1 MKLLSLGFFLMLVD
15 GLPNGDHITGWNIF
29 EKLISKLNIIKTDGS
44 ITTKGVPDNL
54 SHLIGAHTVRFLD
67 S

>member
-1 MKLLSLGFFLMLVD
+1 MLVD
-15 GLPNGDHITGWNIF
+15 GLPNGDHVTGWNIF
-29 EKLISKLNIIKTDGS
+29 EKLISKLNIIKIDGS